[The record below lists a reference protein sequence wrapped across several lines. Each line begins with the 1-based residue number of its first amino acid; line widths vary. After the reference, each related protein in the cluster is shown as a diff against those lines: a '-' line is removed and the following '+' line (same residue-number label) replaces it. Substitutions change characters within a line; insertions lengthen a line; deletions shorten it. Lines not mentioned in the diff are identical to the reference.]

1 MKTIK
6 IISIYLSFIV
16 INFAQTCGFGCLG
29 LSGVFAGYSQ
39 LEYSP
44 NGLNKYVLAN
54 YSNDHIQN
62 YFGMA
67 KGIKVGGNIFRAN
80 FDSYFIT
87 AKGYYQFAQEE
98 NVFRPKDYEL
108 MSVNLE
114 KNLKYQFNHWGVG
127 VDFGIP
133 IFSFIDLKI
142 IDGGVTFMQ
151 HRLTISDN
159 NQIETDIK
167 EVFENKNNKI
177 GYYIGSGLI
186 LKLISNY
193 LSVEGTVFYN
203 SFNVDNL
210 YNENNQAL
218 LSPTLGTEKFVTK
231 GGFSASLQINLG
243 LPL

>member
-6 IISIYLSFIV
+6 IISLYLSFIA

-39 LEYSP
+39 MEYSP
-44 NGLNKYVLAN
+44 NGLNNFINAT
-54 YSNDHIQN
+54 YSQDHIQN
-62 YFGMA
+62 YFGTA
-67 KGIKVGGNIFRAN
+67 KGIKVGGNIFRAT
-80 FDSYFIT
+80 FDNYFLT

-108 MSVNLE
+108 MSRNFE
-114 KNLKYQFNHWGVG
+114 KNLKYQLNHWGVG
-127 VDFGIP
+127 LDFGIP
-133 IFSFIDLKI
+133 ILSFIDLKI
-142 IDGGVTFMQ
+142 VDGGVTFYN
-151 HRLTISDN
+151 HKLTISDN
-159 NQIETDIK
+159 SQTGNDIK

-177 GYYIGSGLI
+177 SYYIGSGLI
-186 LKLISNY
+186 LKLLSNY

-210 YNENNQAL
+210 YNENNEAL
-218 LSPTLGTEKFVTK
+218 LSPALGNEKFVSK

-243 LPL
+243 FPL